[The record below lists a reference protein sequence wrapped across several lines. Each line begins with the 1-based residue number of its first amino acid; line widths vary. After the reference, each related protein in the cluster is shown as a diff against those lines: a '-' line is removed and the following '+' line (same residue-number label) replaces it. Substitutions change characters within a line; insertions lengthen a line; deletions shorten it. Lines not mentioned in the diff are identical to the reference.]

1 VAQDQQ
7 QDQSQT
13 QDPAQSQDQPQDQTE
28 DQTEDQGQT
37 QGETQGEDQS
47 AGSSQPAGGSGDQG
61 QTADGS
67 GAEGV
72 QDAAPDPDQVGDS
85 IATGID
91 SFADQIQT
99 LADDP
104 SLANFINILGPIL
117 VDIGLAIAGLVVLV
131 IIVSFIGRWS
141 QRLARV
147 GLRRLKLETTVV
159 NFLSRCAKYAVWII
173 ALPIALELFGVE
185 TTSLAAVIG
194 AGGLAIG
201 LALQG
206 SLSNIAAGL
215 MLLMLRPFK
224 IDDWI
229 EIDGEMGVVQDI
241 GIFYTHIDTF
251 LHELVILPN
260 SQVLG
265 AKIQHF
271 TESPSRRIVIPVGVA
286 YGTDLEKAH
295 EVLTEAAASV
305 SKPQEKDLTH
315 DVLLVGFGA
324 SSIDFEVRV
333 WCPSRE
339 FIYVRTDA
347 ILAINKSLADAGI
360 TIPFPQRTH
369 SFLEPLRMA
378 REDSESES

>member
-7 QDQSQT
+7 NEQQSE
-13 QDPAQSQDQPQDQTE
+13 PQDQQAPNPQAE
-28 DQTEDQGQT
+28 NPQAQNPDQGA
-37 QGETQGEDQS
+37 DQAPDSNSDPS
-47 AGSSQPAGGSGDQG
+47 AGSGASADPGSA
-61 QTADGS
+61 ADG
-67 GAEGV
+67 
-72 QDAAPDPDQVGDS
+72 APDPDQVGDS

-99 LADDP
+99 LVDDP

-117 VDIGLAIAGLVVLV
+117 IDIGLAIAGLVVLV
-131 IIVSFIGRWS
+131 IIVSFVGRWT

-206 SLSNIAAGL
+206 SLSNIAAGI

-224 IDDWI
+224 IDDWV
-229 EIDGEMGVVQDI
+229 EIDGEMGIVQDI

-251 LHELVILPN
+251 LHELIILPN

-286 YGTDLEKAH
+286 YGTDLEKARD
-295 EVLTEAAASV
+295 VLTEAAASV

-347 ILAINKSLADAGI
+347 ILAINKALADADI
-360 TIPFPQRTH
+360 NIPFPQRTL
-369 SFLEPLRMA
+369 SFLEPLRLD
-378 REDSESES
+378 RGGGGESGESDN